1 MKSFETRYHEPRVY
15 AYSLP
20 DVPKLNGWVKVG
32 YTDRQSVGA
41 RIAQQ
46 LKTPLLRPHIEMDE
60 AAVTRDGRFFRD
72 DAVHAALEAQGFR
85 RARFED
91 VDAEEAGKKGKKSE
105 WFRCS
110 VTDVVM
116 VVHALQGQ
124 CELKD
129 AHLANFGMRPEQER
143 AVKMTAAYFRAL
155 VNGCFARILTAGKS
169 LS

>member
-72 DAVHAALEAQGFR
+72 DAVHAALLPLGFIRVTFPAGTGEAPEAIR
-85 RARFED
+85 R
-91 VDAEEAGKKGKKSE
+91 
-105 WFRCS
+105 
-110 VTDVVM
+110 T
-116 VVHALQGQ
+116 
-124 CELKD
+124 
-129 AHLANFGMRPEQER
+129 R
-143 AVKMTAAYFRAL
+143 AKIKTL
-155 VNGCFARILTAGKS
+155 EGETILTHRI
-169 LS
+169 